1 MRVLHT
7 LAELDDALNPGRPQF
22 LELWIEGGNGATLC
36 ALLNG
41 DSGWLMYLRE
51 NGDPGFSSRNVEYAG
66 PADGAIQYRL
76 DNGQVDEYPA
86 CWALP
91 AGDVKKALQHFLLT
105 GEPAPWI
112 AWHNDSGDG
121 VVIGRPG

>member
-1 MRVLHT
+1 MPVVHT
-7 LAELDDALNPGRPQF
+7 LPELDDVLHGTRPQF
-22 LELWIEGGNGATLC
+22 LELWVETAGGAALC

-51 NGDPGFSSRNVEYAG
+51 NGDPGFSSRNLDYAG
-66 PADGAIQYRL
+66 PVDRLIEYRL

-86 CWALP
+86 SWALSV
-91 AGDVKKALQHFLLT
+91 GDVEQAMQHFLRT

-121 VVIGRPG
+121 AVIGRTV